1 MATNGRLGKGVISAN
16 TEVTMATL
24 DSNIS
29 YASVQ
34 IIIANRSSTD
44 TAKVKLLVCEGTS
57 TSTDADVIDP
67 GTELP
72 PNSVYMNN
80 VVLASAGESFRVHSD
95 KGNLTYRIAGIS
107 K

>member
-1 MATNGRLGKGVISAN
+1 MANGRLGKGTVTAN
-16 TEVTMATL
+16 SEVTMATL

-34 IIIANRSSTD
+34 IIIANRSATD
-44 TAKVKLLVCEGTS
+44 TAKIKLSVVDGNATS
-57 TSTDADVIDP
+57 GDADVIDP
-67 GTELP
+67 GTELA

-80 VVLASAGESFRVHSD
+80 VIVASPGESFRILSD
-95 KGNLTYRIAGIS
+95 KGNLTYRIAGIT